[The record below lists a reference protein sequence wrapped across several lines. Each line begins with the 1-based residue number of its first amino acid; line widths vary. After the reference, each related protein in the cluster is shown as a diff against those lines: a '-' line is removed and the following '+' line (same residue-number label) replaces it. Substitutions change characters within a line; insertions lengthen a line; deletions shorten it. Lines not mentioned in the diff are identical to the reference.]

1 MGEAPIRLAIS
12 TCPNDTFAFHAILE
26 NKVDLQ
32 GLDFE
37 IQLLDI
43 QQLNDGLFADRFD
56 VAKASF
62 HAAALLADQ
71 TIVLP
76 SGSALGFGVGP
87 LLLAAR
93 PDESPDGSGDAP
105 TSPPASTPTTLCP
118 GAHTTAAMLFQL
130 FYASAVASGRTHID
144 HVLFSDIMPRLK
156 NKAADFGVCI
166 HEGRFT
172 WKEEGLYLI
181 EDLGTRWEKETQ
193 SPLPL
198 GGILV
203 RRELA
208 PEVIQRVQNVIR
220 DSILYGQSNRDQT
233 LVTMRKHA
241 QEFSDEVL
249 FGHVDLYVN
258 DWTLD
263 LGELGAKALRLLS
276 QKAREAGLIDAASRD
291 IEVWK
296 RV

>member
-1 MGEAPIRLAIS
+1 MAIS
-12 TCPNDTFAFHAILE
+12 TCPNDTFAFHGILE

-32 GLDFE
+32 GLNFE

-43 QQLNDGLFADRFD
+43 QQLNDGLFANRFD

-71 TIVLP
+71 TFVLP

-93 PDESPDGSGDAP
+93 PDESPAGSSEAP
-105 TSPPASTPTTLCP
+105 TSPLKTLCP
-118 GAHTTAAMLFQL
+118 GAHTTATMLFHL
-130 FYASAVASGRTHID
+130 FYSDSVASGRTQID
-144 HVLFSDIMPRLK
+144 HVLFSEIMPRLK

-172 WKEEGLYLI
+172 WEEEGLYLV
-181 EDLGTRWEKETQ
+181 EDLGTRWEKETE

-203 RRELA
+203 RRELDSN
-208 PEVIQRVQNVIR
+208 VIERVQNVVQ
-220 DSILYGQSNRDQT
+220 DSIHYGQSNRDQT

-241 QEFSDEVL
+241 QEFSDDVL

-258 DWTLD
+258 DWTVE

-276 QKAREAGLIDAASRD
+276 QKAREAGLIEAANRD
-291 IEVWK
+291 IEVWSK
-296 RV
+296 S